1 MGFPIKYI
9 GKIVVVIVASILA
22 FNAIA
27 TMLFGSL
34 GKTPESS
41 DWNYIL
47 TLYIFLA
54 SIGAISF
61 AARLRLIAIFAK
73 SKSKLR
79 IFTIFKPLTAGLS
92 FALLGFYYG
101 GSMTDN
107 NAQVA
112 IITAI
117 ALGVLGT
124 VLGLKPNRL
133 VNAAVATIATIAAYG
148 FAFYAGTKAIALF
161 TASQLLS
168 GILWGIICVIYL
180 GITWKLQPFR

>member
-1 MGFPIKYI
+1 MKFPIKYI
-9 GKIVVVIVASILA
+9 GKIVVVVVASILA
-22 FNAIA
+22 FNATA

-41 DWNYIL
+41 DWSYIL
-47 TLYIFLA
+47 TLYIVLA

-61 AARLRLIAIFAK
+61 AARLRLIAIIAK
-73 SKSKLR
+73 SKSKLK
-79 IFTIFKPLTAGLS
+79 IFTIFKLLTAGLS

-101 GSMTDN
+101 GSVTDN

-117 ALGVLGT
+117 FLSILGIVLS
-124 VLGLKPNRL
+124 LKSNQL
-133 VNAAVATIATIAAYG
+133 VIAAVATIATIAAYG

-161 TASQLLS
+161 TVSQLLG
-168 GILWGIICVIYL
+168 GILWAIICVIYL
-180 GITWKLQPFR
+180 GITWKIQPFH